1 MEDNDLLPLLLVS
14 LQVFEHI
21 QSHYTD
27 YDDLMMRNVMELLE
41 TLCSV
46 SFFLLAWITK
56 MTFF

>member
-27 YDDLMMRNVMELLE
+27 YDDLMMRDVMELLE
-41 TLCSV
+41 SIVQC
-46 SFFLLAWITK
+46 LLLLVGLDNEHEIL
-56 MTFF
+56 